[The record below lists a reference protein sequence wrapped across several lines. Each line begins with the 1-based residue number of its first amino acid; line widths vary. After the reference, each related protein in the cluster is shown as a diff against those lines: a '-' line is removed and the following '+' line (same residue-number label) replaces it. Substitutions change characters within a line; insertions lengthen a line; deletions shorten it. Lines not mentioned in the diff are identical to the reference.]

1 MHLFRSLV
9 FVSVLVGLIVGAV
22 ISLVQYVGTEPLIF
36 AAEVYE
42 TAAPASPELGGHD
55 GHDHGTAAG
64 AETAA
69 PAASHEHEHAADAW
83 APADG
88 FERHFATLVAN
99 VLTATGF
106 ALVLN
111 GLMQATRQPAGWR
124 TGLAWGLCGFAAVML
139 APTLGLHPELPGT
152 PAAPLAE
159 RQVWWIATAVAT
171 VAGIAL
177 LYFKRTP
184 WAAAVALVLIA
195 LPHVVGA
202 PVAPEGEAALAPEV
216 LSRRFVVVATLTSL
230 VFWALLGSLSG
241 YFRQRM
247 EA

>member
-9 FVSVLVGLIVGAV
+9 FVSALVGLIVGAV

-42 TAAPASPELGGHD
+42 TTAPASAELGGHD

-88 FERHFATLVAN
+88 IERHLATLVAN

-124 TGLAWGLCGFAAVML
+124 IGLAWGLCGFAAVML

-152 PAAPLAE
+152 PAAPLGQ
-159 RQVWWIATAVAT
+159 RQVWWIATAIAT
-171 VAGIAL
+171 AGGIAL
-177 LYFKRTP
+177 FYFKRTP

-202 PVAPEGEAALAPEV
+202 PLAPEGEVALAPEA

>member
-9 FVSVLVGLIVGAV
+9 FVSALVGLIVGAV

-42 TAAPASPELGGHD
+42 TAAPAASDLGGHD

-64 AETAA
+64 METAA
-69 PAASHEHEHAADAW
+69 PQASHEHEHAADAW

-171 VAGIAL
+171 AAGIAL

-202 PVAPEGEAALAPEV
+202 PLAPEGEAALAPEA

-230 VFWALLGSLSG
+230 VFWALLGGLSG

>member
-9 FVSVLVGLIVGAV
+9 FVSALVGLIVGVV

-42 TAAPASPELGGHD
+42 TAAPAASDLGGHD

-64 AETAA
+64 METAA
-69 PAASHEHEHAADAW
+69 PQASHEHEHAADAW

-171 VAGIAL
+171 AGGIAL

-202 PVAPEGEAALAPEV
+202 PVAPEGEAALAPEA
-216 LSRRFVVVATLTSL
+216 LSRRFVVIATLTSL
-230 VFWALLGSLSG
+230 VFWALLGGLSG